1 VGPGAIMAN
10 DNDRRR
16 VGQGSSTAADA
27 VAAARECVSAA
38 LAGRTP
44 EPADLLIVH
53 VTVEYEPLRF
63 FEAVAESAAPAQV
76 VGCTAFAGFT
86 GAANVTAGAVAL
98 YVPAAELTFGIA
110 TADSVSADLRGAA
123 RRVTELARERAG
135 GDGENSVLMML
146 SDGLA
151 GDQREVVRGSY
162 AVTGSTVPLVG
173 GAASEDLSMGATY
186 QFADGKLM
194 SNSLIAIWINS
205 PHPLGIGVAH
215 GWHPMG
221 DPVTVTRAEANII
234 HELDGRPAVDVYL
247 EQRGGDVQ
255 AGEPG
260 DATGPT
266 FARLTFD
273 HPLGLANA
281 AGAFDGRHILGRTP
295 EGALVMFGHVSEQSV
310 VQVLGGNQRELL
322 AAAGSAA
329 ATAVQRLGGAPRG
342 ALVFSCAGR
351 VTPLGDALAEEAV
364 AIRGPLGGA
373 PFAGFF
379 TYGEFARVTGST
391 GFHNATVVVL
401 AF

>member
-1 VGPGAIMAN
+1 MV
-10 DNDRRR
+10 DDSDRRR
-16 VGQGSSTAADA
+16 AGQGSSTQADPE
-27 VAAARECVSAA
+27 AAARECVTAA
-38 LAGRTP
+38 LGGRTP
-44 EPADLLIVH
+44 EPADLVIVH
-53 VTVEYEPLRF
+53 ATVGYDPLRF
-63 FEAVAESAAPAQV
+63 FEAVAEAAAPAQV

-86 GAANVTAGAVAL
+86 AAATLTAGVVAL
-98 YVPAAELTFGIA
+98 YLPAAELTFGVA
-110 TADSVSADLRGAA
+110 AADSVSGDLRGAA

-135 GDGENSVLMML
+135 GDGEHSVLMML

-162 AVTGSTVPLVG
+162 AVTGATVPLVG
-173 GAASEDLSMGATY
+173 GAASEDLSMRATY

-194 SNSLIAIWINS
+194 SNSLVAVWINS

-215 GWHPMG
+215 GWHPIG
-221 DPVTVTRAEANII
+221 DPMTVTRAEANII
-234 HELDGRPAVDVYL
+234 HELDGLPAVDAYL
-247 EQRGGDVQ
+247 SQRGGELP

-260 DATGPT
+260 DGDAPT

-281 AGAFDGRHILGRTP
+281 AGTFDGRHILGCTP

-310 VQVLGGNQRELL
+310 VQVLAGNPRELL
-322 AAAGSAA
+322 DAAGSAA
-329 ATAVQRLGGAPRG
+329 ATAVRRLGGPPRG

-351 VTPLGDALAEEAV
+351 VPPLGEALAEEAA
-364 AIRGPLGGA
+364 AIRDRLEA
-373 PFAGFF
+373 VPFAGFF

>member
-1 VGPGAIMAN
+1 MAN
-10 DNDRRR
+10 DSDRRS
-16 VGQGSSTAADA
+16 VGQGSSTQADPE
-27 VAAARECVSAA
+27 AAARECVTAA
-38 LAGRTP
+38 LGGRTP
-44 EPADLLIVH
+44 DPADLVIVH
-53 VTVEYEPLRF
+53 ATAEYEPLRF
-63 FEAVAESAAPAQV
+63 FETVAEAAAPAQV

-86 GAANVTAGAVAL
+86 AAANVTCGAVAL
-98 YVPAAELTFGIA
+98 YVPAAELTFGVA

-135 GDGENSVLMML
+135 GDGENSVLMVL

-162 AVTGSTVPLVG
+162 AVTGATVPLVG
-173 GAASEDLSMGATY
+173 GAASEDLSMQATY

-215 GWHPMG
+215 GWHPIG

-234 HELDGRPAVDVYL
+234 HELDGLPAVDVYL
-247 EQRGGDVQ
+247 EQRGGDVS
-255 AGEPG
+255 AGDPG
-260 DATGPT
+260 DGTGPT

-281 AGAFDGRHILGRTP
+281 AGTFDGRHILGRTA

-310 VQVLGGNQRELL
+310 VQVLAGNQRELL

-329 ATAVQRLGGAPRG
+329 TTAVQRLGGTPRG

-351 VTPLGDALAEEAV
+351 VAPLGDAVREEAAAV
-364 AIRGPLGGA
+364 AGPLGSA